1 MSELKS
7 CRLPDLFYLSVCVV
21 NQSLTFRLVL
31 SLIAILAASTS
42 TFSQQASSASSP
54 EDVAFQA
61 VNSALNPAARLA
73 AAEDFVANFPN
84 SSRRPEIARLV
95 SEQLPVL
102 RNPQVAI
109 ALVDRARAIFTAP
122 EELEFLQPVALEIYA
137 DANRADEAFALAAGF
152 LSRKP
157 DVLWALVKMTY
168 LGAREAKERRLK
180 YADISLAYGLK
191 AIDTIEKDQR
201 QLGMKDSTWVDL
213 KSQLPGL
220 HIQVGLIK
228 LAQGMTA
235 EAKTQITKGIQLQHN
250 DPVGLALLGRVLNSE
265 YEKQMIDYERMEEG
279 SAKQNEK
286 RRLDTLLDEII
297 DAYARAVALASGKE
311 QHQTMLQQVVPDLTT
326 YYKYRNNGS
335 ITGLQKLI
343 DKYKQS
349 QYQPR

>member
-1 MSELKS
+1 VRGISE
-7 CRLPDLFYLSVCVV
+7 FFV
-21 NQSLTFRLVL
+21 QSLTPRIILSLVL
-31 SLIAILAASTS
+31 VFIASTS
-42 TFSQQASSASSP
+42 TFSQQTSPSSP

-61 VNSALNPAARLA
+61 VNSARNPAARLA

-102 RNPQVAI
+102 RNPQVAA
-109 ALVDRARAIFTAP
+109 ALVDRARAIFTSL

-137 DANRADEAFALAAGF
+137 DANRVDETFALAADF

-157 DVLWALVKMTY
+157 DELRALVKMTY

-180 YADISLAYGLK
+180 YADTSLVYGLK
-191 AIDTIEKDQR
+191 AIDMIEKDQR
-201 QLGMKDSTWVDL
+201 QTGMKDSTWVEL
-213 KSQLPGL
+213 KSKLPGL
-220 HIQVGLIK
+220 HIQIGLIK

-235 EAKTQITKGIQLQHN
+235 EAKTQITKGIQLQPN

-265 YEKQMIDYERMEEG
+265 YEKQMIDYQRMEEG
-279 SAKQNEK
+279 GAKLNEK
-286 RRLDTLLDEII
+286 RRLDALLDEII

-311 QHQTMLQQVVPDLTT
+311 QHQTMLQQVVPDLTS

-335 ITGLQKLI
+335 IAGLQKLI
-343 DKYKQS
+343 DKYKV
-349 QYQPR
+349 R

>member
-1 MSELKS
+1 MMRAFAAGQSH
-7 CRLPDLFYLSVCVV
+7 RLTSGGKADEQPVV
-21 NQSLTFRLVL
+21 SQSLTLRITLV
-31 SLIAILAASTS
+31 IVAILIVSTS
-42 TFSQQASSASSP
+42 TFSQQTSSASSP

-61 VNSALNPAARLA
+61 VKSARNPAARLA

-109 ALVDRARAIFTAP
+109 ALVDRACAIFTAP

-157 DVLWALVKMTY
+157 DELWALVKMTY

-180 YADISLAYGLK
+180 YAEISLAYGLK
-191 AIDTIEKDQR
+191 AIDMIENDQR
-201 QLGMKDSTWVDL
+201 QPGMTDSTWVDL
-213 KSQLPGL
+213 KSKLFGL
-220 HIQVGLIK
+220 HIQIGLIK
-228 LAQGMTA
+228 LAQGLTA
-235 EAKTQITKGIQLQHN
+235 EAKTQITMGTQLQPN

-265 YEKQMIDYERMEEG
+265 YEKQMIDYEKMGEG

-297 DAYARAVALASGKE
+297 GAYARAVALATGKE

-343 DKYKQS
+343 DKYKV
-349 QYQPR
+349 R

>member
-1 MSELKS
+1 MSK
-7 CRLPDLFYLSVCVV
+7 
-21 NQSLTFRLVL
+21 SLTLQITLSLVL
-31 SLIAILAASTS
+31 GLIASAS

-54 EDVAFQA
+54 EEVAFQA
-61 VNSALNPAARLA
+61 VNSARNPAARLA

-84 SSRRPEIARLV
+84 SSRRPEVARLV

-102 RNPQVAI
+102 RNPEVAI
-109 ALVDRARAIFTAP
+109 ALVDRARAIFTTSA
-122 EELEFLQPVALEIYA
+122 ELEFLQPVALEIYA
-137 DANRADEAFALAAGF
+137 DANRADEAFALAAVF

-157 DVLWALVKMTY
+157 EELWALVKMTY

-191 AIDTIEKDQR
+191 AIDMIEKDQR
-201 QLGMKDSTWVDL
+201 QPGMTDSTWVDL
-213 KSQLPGL
+213 KSTLPEL
-220 HIQVGLIK
+220 HIQIGLIK
-228 LAQGMTA
+228 LAQGLTA
-235 EAKTQITKGIQLQHN
+235 EAKTQITKGIQLQPN

-265 YEKQMIDYERMEEG
+265 YEKQMIDYQKMEEG

-297 DAYARAVALASGKE
+297 DAYARAVALATGKQ